1 MERKSSCRGGNLAGW
16 IGIGFGFGF
25 GFGFGSSLG
34 LSSVDWVGS
43 IYMLCLFRFFIDFD

>member
-16 IGIGFGFGF
+16 IGF